1 MIKMYRFLL
10 LTVLS
15 MLCSHVNAQKVLT
28 LEECRSM
35 ALQNN
40 KQLNVARLGLDV
52 AENTRKIARTK
63 YLPRVSALGGYEL
76 TSREISLLNDD
87 QKSALDNLGS
97 NAVGKA
103 GNALTE
109 TLTGFVQKGVITPEM
124 AQSLGGLFNDLATPV
139 AQAFNGLGSDIRRA
153 FRTNNRN
160 MFGASVM
167 VTQPIYM
174 GGAITAANRLADL
187 QKELSANKYELA
199 RQTTLYDIDQA
210 YWLVVSVKHKERLA
224 RNYLELV
231 KKFDSDV
238 EKMFNEGVATRADA
252 LQVNVKVNEAEMQV
266 LQAEDG
272 VALAKM
278 LLCQLC
284 GMPCEED
291 ITLADEDSEN
301 LTLPLYDEA
310 TGVTTYD
317 NRPEIQMLQTAVD
330 MSKVSTKLARSEYL
344 PQVAMTGGYLLTNPN
359 VYNGF
364 EKKFAGT
371 WNVGVLVRVPIW
383 NWNEGTYKVRATKA
397 ATQIAQMELA
407 DATEKIS
414 LQVSQCRFKV
424 KEAHR
429 KYNVAVK
436 NVEKA
441 EENLRCAN
449 LGFAEGVMQTSD
461 VMAAQT
467 AWMQAET
474 MKVEAEIEARLSDV
488 ALKKAL
494 GEL

>member
-1 MIKMYRFLL
+1 MNKLLTIIL
-10 LTVLS
+10 LTVCCLTAS
-15 MLCSHVNAQKVLT
+15 AQRVLT
-28 LEECRSM
+28 LEECRRM
-35 ALQNN
+35 ALENN
-40 KQLNVARLGLDV
+40 KQLNVARLNQEV

-63 YLPRVSALGGYEL
+63 RLPRVSALGGYEL
-76 TSREISLLNDD
+76 SSREVSLLNDN
-87 QKSALDNLGS
+87 QKTALNNLGTNIGNS
-97 NAVGKA
+97 VGDAV
-103 GNALTE
+103 TQ
-109 TLTGFVQKGVITPEM
+109 TLAGFVQKGIVTPEM
-124 AQSLGGLFNDLATPV
+124 AQALGGLLSSISEPMTEALNNV
-139 AQAFNGLGSDIRRA
+139 GSSVRKS

-167 VTQPIYM
+167 VTQPVYM
-174 GGAITAANRLADL
+174 GGAITAANKLADL
-187 QKELSANKYELA
+187 QEQLSANKYELA

-224 RNYLELV
+224 RSYLELV

-238 EKMFNEGVATRADA
+238 DKMFKEGVATRADA
-252 LQVNVKVNEAEMQV
+252 LQVDVKVNEAEMQV

-272 VALAKM
+272 VTLAKM

-344 PQVAMTGGYLLTNPN
+344 PQVAVTGGYLLTNPN
-359 VYNGF
+359 LYNGF
-364 EKKFAGT
+364 EKKFAGS
-371 WNVGVLVRVPIW
+371 WNIGVLVRVPIW

-397 ATQIAQMELA
+397 TTQIAQMELA

-474 MKVEAEIEARLSDV
+474 MRVEAEIEARLSDV
-488 ALKKAL
+488 ALRKAL

>member
-1 MIKMYRFLL
+1 MNKLLTIIL
-10 LTVLS
+10 LTVC
-15 MLCSHVNAQKVLT
+15 CSTVNAQRILT
-28 LEECRSM
+28 LEDCRSM
-35 ALQNN
+35 ALENN
-40 KQLNVARLGLDV
+40 KQLNVARLNQEV

-63 YLPRVSALGGYEL
+63 RLPRVSALGGYEL
-76 TSREISLLNDD
+76 SSREVSLLNDD
-87 QKSALDNLGS
+87 QKTALNNIGTNIG
-97 NAVGKA
+97 NAVG
-103 GNALTE
+103 GALTE
-109 TLTGFVQKGVITPEM
+109 TLTGFVQKGIVTPEM
-124 AQSLGGLFNDLATPV
+124 AQTLGGLFSSISEPMAEALNNA
-139 AQAFNGLGSDIRRA
+139 GSSVRKA

-167 VTQPIYM
+167 VTQPVYM
-174 GGAITAANRLADL
+174 GGAITAANKLADL
-187 QKELSANKYELA
+187 QEKLSATKYELA

-238 EKMFNEGVATRADA
+238 DKMFKEGVATRADA

-310 TGVTTYD
+310 TGVTAYD

-344 PQVAMTGGYLLTNPN
+344 PQVAVTGGYLLTNPN

-364 EKKFAGT
+364 EKKFAGS
-371 WNVGVLVRVPIW
+371 WNLGVLVRVPIW
-383 NWNEGTYKVRATKA
+383 SWNEGTYKVRATKA
-397 ATQIAQMELA
+397 TTQIAQMELA

>member
-1 MIKMYRFLL
+1 MNKLLTIAL
-10 LTVLS
+10 LTVC
-15 MLCSHVNAQKVLT
+15 CSVASAQRVLT
-28 LEECRSM
+28 LEECRRM
-35 ALQNN
+35 ALENN
-40 KQLNVARLGLDV
+40 KQLNVARLNQEV

-63 YLPRVSALGGYEL
+63 RLPRVNALGGYEL
-76 TSREISLLNDD
+76 SSREVSLLNDK
-87 QKSALDNLGS
+87 QKTSLNNLGS
-97 NAVGKA
+97 NVTGVVGDAV
-103 GNALTE
+103 TQ
-109 TLTGFVQKGVITPEM
+109 TLADFVQKGIATPEM
-124 AQSLGGLFNDLATPV
+124 AQMLGGLLSTISEPV
-139 AQAFNGLGSDIRRA
+139 ADVLNNVGSSARKA
-153 FRTNNRN
+153 LRTNNRN
-160 MFGASVM
+160 MFGASIM
-167 VTQPIYM
+167 VTQPVYM
-174 GGAITAANRLADL
+174 GGAITAANKLADL
-187 QKELSANKYELA
+187 QEQMSVTKYELA

-238 EKMFNEGVATRADA
+238 DKMFKEGVATRADA

-291 ITLADEDSEN
+291 ITLADEDSED
-301 LTLPLYDEA
+301 LALPLYDEA

-330 MSKVSTKLARSEYL
+330 MSRVSTKLARSEYL
-344 PQVAMTGGYLLTNPN
+344 PQVAVTGGYLVTNPN

-364 EKKFAGT
+364 EKKFAGA
-371 WNVGVLVRVPIW
+371 WNIGVLVRVPIW
-383 NWNEGTYKVRATKA
+383 SWNEGTYKVRATKA
-397 ATQIAQMELA
+397 TTQIAQMELA
-407 DATEKIS
+407 DASEKIS

-474 MKVEAEIEARLSDV
+474 MRVEAEIDARLSDV

>member
-1 MIKMYRFLL
+1 
-10 LTVLS
+10 
-15 MLCSHVNAQKVLT
+15 MLFACCSVANAQRVLT

-35 ALQNN
+35 ALENN
-40 KQLNVARLGLDV
+40 KQLNVARLGQEV
-52 AENTRKIARTK
+52 AENTRKVARTK
-63 YLPRVSALGGYEL
+63 YLPRVTALGGYEL
-76 TSREISLLNDD
+76 TSREVSLLNDD
-87 QKSALDNLGS
+87 QKTALNNLGT
-97 NAVGKA
+97 NIAGKA

-109 TLTGFVQKGVITPEM
+109 TLTGLVQKGLIAPDM
-124 AQSLGGLFNDLATPV
+124 AQQIGGMFTNLSAPL
-139 AQAFNGLGSDIRRA
+139 AQALDGVGSSVRQS

-160 MFGASVM
+160 MMGASVM

-187 QKELSANKYELA
+187 GEKMSATKYELA
-199 RQTTLYDIDQA
+199 RQTTIYDIDQA

-238 EKMFNEGVATRADA
+238 DKMFNEGVATRADA
-252 LQVNVKVNEAEMQV
+252 LQVDVKVNEAEMQV
-266 LQAEDG
+266 MQAEDG

-284 GMPCEED
+284 GMPCEEN
-291 ITLADEDSEN
+291 ITLADEDTEN
-301 LTLPLYDEA
+301 LALPMYDE
-310 TGVTTYD
+310 GREVTNYD
-317 NRPEIQMLQTAVD
+317 NRPEVQMLQTAVD
-330 MSKVSTKLARSEYL
+330 MTKASTKLARATYL
-344 PQVAMTGGYLLTNPN
+344 PQVMATGGYLVTNPN
-359 VYNGF
+359 LYNGF

-371 WNVGVLVRVPIW
+371 WNVGVMLRVPIW
-383 NWNEGTYKVRATKA
+383 NWNEGAYKVRATKA

-407 DATEKIS
+407 DATEKIT

-424 KEAHR
+424 KEANR
-429 KYNVAVK
+429 KYNVAIK

-441 EENLRCAN
+441 DENLRCAN
-449 LGFAEGVMQTSD
+449 LGFAEGVIPITD

-467 AWMQAET
+467 AWMQAQT
-474 MKVEAEIEARLSDV
+474 LKVEAEIEARLSAV

>member
-1 MIKMYRFLL
+1 LAQEALGLNEKDRTVMIKMYRFLL

-40 KQLNVARLGLDV
+40 KQLNVARLGQDV

-187 QKELSANKYELA
+187 QKELSANK
-199 RQTTLYDIDQA
+199 
-210 YWLVVSVKHKERLA
+210 
-224 RNYLELV
+224 
-231 KKFDSDV
+231 
-238 EKMFNEGVATRADA
+238 
-252 LQVNVKVNEAEMQV
+252 
-266 LQAEDG
+266 
-272 VALAKM
+272 
-278 LLCQLC
+278 
-284 GMPCEED
+284 
-291 ITLADEDSEN
+291 
-301 LTLPLYDEA
+301 
-310 TGVTTYD
+310 
-317 NRPEIQMLQTAVD
+317 
-330 MSKVSTKLARSEYL
+330 
-344 PQVAMTGGYLLTNPN
+344 
-359 VYNGF
+359 
-364 EKKFAGT
+364 
-371 WNVGVLVRVPIW
+371 
-383 NWNEGTYKVRATKA
+383 
-397 ATQIAQMELA
+397 
-407 DATEKIS
+407 
-414 LQVSQCRFKV
+414 
-424 KEAHR
+424 
-429 KYNVAVK
+429 
-436 NVEKA
+436 
-441 EENLRCAN
+441 
-449 LGFAEGVMQTSD
+449 
-461 VMAAQT
+461 
-467 AWMQAET
+467 
-474 MKVEAEIEARLSDV
+474 
-488 ALKKAL
+488 
-494 GEL
+494 

>member
-1 MIKMYRFLL
+1 MNR
-10 LTVLS
+10 LTIILFFACCCMGV
-15 MLCSHVNAQKVLT
+15 HAQKVLT

-35 ALQNN
+35 ALENN
-40 KQLNVARLGLDV
+40 KQLNVARLGQEV
-52 AENTRKIARTK
+52 AENTRKAARTK
-63 YLPRVSALGGYEL
+63 YLPRVTALGGYEL

-87 QKSALDNLGS
+87 QKTALNNLGT
-97 NAVGKA
+97 NIAGKA
-103 GNALTE
+103 GGALTE
-109 TLTGFVQKGVITPEM
+109 TLTGFVQKGLIAPEM
-124 AQSLGGLFNDLATPV
+124 AQQIGGMFANLSAPV
-139 AQAFNGLGSDIRRA
+139 AQALDGVGSHVRQA

-160 MFGASVM
+160 MMGASVM
-167 VTQPIYM
+167 VTQPVYM

-187 QKELSANKYELA
+187 GEKMSATKYELA
-199 RQTTLYDIDQA
+199 RQTTIYDIDQA

-238 EKMFNEGVATRADA
+238 SKMFNEGVATRADA

-266 LQAEDG
+266 MQAEDG

-284 GMPCEED
+284 GMPCDED
-291 ITLADEDSEN
+291 ITLADEDTEN
-301 LTLPLYDEA
+301 LALPMYDEGRA
-310 TGVTTYD
+310 VITYD
-317 NRPEIQMLQTAVD
+317 GRPEVQMLQTAVD
-330 MSKVSTKLARSEYL
+330 MAKVSTKLARATYL
-344 PQVAMTGGYLLTNPN
+344 PQVLVTGGYLVTNPN

-371 WNVGVLVRVPIW
+371 WNVGIMFRVPIW
-383 NWNEGTYKVRATKA
+383 NWNEGAYKVRATKA

-424 KEAHR
+424 KEANR
-429 KYNVAVK
+429 KYNVALK

-449 LGFAEGVMQTSD
+449 LGFAEGVIPITD

-467 AWMQAET
+467 AWMQAQT
-474 MKVEAEIEARLSDV
+474 MKVEAEIDARLSDV